1 MPNFLAPLSPVPE
14 KFCQR
19 VPIAFR
25 LARLIRD
32 LAPPVDVAAR
42 LRVE

>member
-1 MPNFLAPLSPVPE
+1 MPNFSAPLSPVPE
-14 KFCQR
+14 KFCQH

-25 LARLIRD
+25 LARLTRD